1 MSAVVPPPADPAAAI
16 ATPAT
21 RPGGKLF
28 GLRANHLRAV
38 LAPLVLF
45 VLVIWLWQSEFF
57 HNLFG
62 LETFA
67 VPLPDRI
74 LEAFGDDSRRL
85 REAFG
90 ETFAPAMIG
99 FVGGNLLGFGLALC
113 LMALPPGLGRRGSAL
128 GAAVAALPI
137 MAVAPI
143 VALWIES
150 ELWFKSVTVVIIVF
164 PSMLVYAYRGMTG
177 VDPTALELM
186 HSYRASQWQVLRELR
201 LPHAVPQI
209 FTALKYTTVLMLV
222 AAVICEILRAHNG
235 LGYEIHDSLV
245 SFGTARAWAAV
256 VLLGLTGI
264 AMYVLLLL
272 VERFGFPWA
281 LRQEQS

>member
-1 MSAVVPPPADPAAAI
+1 MSAYA
-16 ATPAT
+16 
-21 RPGGKLF
+21 KQ
-28 GLRANHLRAV
+28 LRAV
-38 LAPLVLF
+38 LAPLVVF
-45 VLVIWLWQSEFF
+45 VVFIWLWQTKFF
-57 HNLFG
+57 HHLFG

-74 LEAFGDDSRRL
+74 WRSFGDDSARL

-90 ETFAPAMIG
+90 ETFLPAAIG
-99 FVGGNLLGFGLALC
+99 YVGGNLLGFVLALL
-113 LMALPPGLGRRGSAL
+113 LMALPPALGRRGSAL

-150 ELWFKSVTVVIIVF
+150 ELWFKSVTVMIIVF
-164 PSMLVYAYRGMTG
+164 PSMLVYAYRGMTS

-186 HSYRASQWQVLRELR
+186 YSYRSSQWQILRELR

-209 FTALKYTTVLMLV
+209 FTALKYTTVLTLV

-235 LGYEIHDSLV
+235 LGFEIHDALV

-264 AMYVLLLL
+264 VMYVVLLL

-281 LRQEQS
+281 LRQDTP